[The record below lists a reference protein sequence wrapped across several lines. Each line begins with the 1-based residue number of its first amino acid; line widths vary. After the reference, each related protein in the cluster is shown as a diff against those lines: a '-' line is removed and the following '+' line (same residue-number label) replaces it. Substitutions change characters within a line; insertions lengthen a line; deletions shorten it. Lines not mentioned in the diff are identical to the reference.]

1 MHEKPIPLSIGERL
15 CQANLAMLFD
25 AAAHDGDVLTM
36 ADLLARVGID
46 VDRQALTKGTIKIV
60 EPEP

>member
-1 MHEKPIPLSIGERL
+1 
-15 CQANLAMLFD
+15 
-25 AAAHDGDVLTM
+25 M